1 MVEKTKNGAEKKG
14 TPLYVKIFIA
24 LFAGIAFG
32 YVLNFMGGVE
42 NEIINGYVLP
52 FFQFIGD
59 LFIKLIKMIVV
70 PLVFFCIIDAA
81 LSLGDIKKLRSIGVK
96 TIIWFLATGGIS
108 ATIGLILANI
118 IKPGRGLQLGTAE
131 TAMEVKELPGIY
143 QTLLDLIPSNPFQA
157 LTSGEMMQIIVFSLF
172 LGFAIISIGKEA
184 QQLCDIISLCSRTMF
199 KVIDMILGII
209 PYGVFSLMTVALAKY
224 GVAIF
229 GPVLKFILTDYLACI
244 IMSTVG
250 YGIFLTVIGKVNPM
264 KFWRKAFEP
273 WMIAFSTCTSSA
285 ALPVSMEVAPKKMGV
300 PRDIA
305 SFVLP
310 LGCTAQMNGTCA
322 YFGIVVLFAA
332 QLYGVELSIQ
342 QQIMLVVQATFLS
355 VGCAATPQIGLVI
368 SLTLMTQMGLPLD
381 AYALVAGIYRIIDQI
396 HTSTNSVGDLVASVC
411 ISEMQGE
418 LNHDICSVLDRA
430 DEVWGAEGVV
440 DNQWDVVAM
449 SNLCQFIDIGYI

>member
-1 MVEKTKNGAEKKG
+1 MVEKTKNGAEKKE

-59 LFIKLIKMIVV
+59 LFIKLIEMIVV

-250 YGIFLTVIGKVNPM
+250 YSIFLIVIGKVNPM

-411 ISEMQGE
+411 ISQMEGE
-418 LNHDICSVLDRA
+418 LDHEIF
-430 DEVWGAEGVV
+430 
-440 DNQWDVVAM
+440 NQEEAKKAA
-449 SNLCQFIDIGYI
+449 

>member
-81 LSLGDIKKLRSIGVK
+81 LSLGDIKKLRSIGIK
-96 TIIWFLATGGIS
+96 TIIWFLATGAIS

-250 YGIFLTVIGKVNPM
+250 YSIFLIVIGKVNPM

-411 ISEMQGE
+411 ISQMEGE
-418 LNHDICSVLDRA
+418 LDR
-430 DEVWGAEGVV
+430 EIF
-440 DNQWDVVAM
+440 NQEEA
-449 SNLCQFIDIGYI
+449 QKAA

>member
-1 MVEKTKNGAEKKG
+1 MVEKTKNGAEKKE

-118 IKPGRGLQLGTAE
+118 IKPGHGLQLGTAE

-184 QQLCDIISLCSRTMF
+184 QPLCDIISLCSRTMF

-244 IMSTVG
+244 TMSIVG
-250 YGIFLTVIGKVNPM
+250 YSIFLSVIGKVNPM

-396 HTSTNSVGDLVASVC
+396 HTSTNSVGDLIASVC
-411 ISEMQGE
+411 ISQMEGE
-418 LNHDICSVLDRA
+418 LDHEIF
-430 DEVWGAEGVV
+430 
-440 DNQWDVVAM
+440 NQEEAKKAA
-449 SNLCQFIDIGYI
+449 

>member
-81 LSLGDIKKLRSIGVK
+81 LSLGDIKKLRSIGIK
-96 TIIWFLATGGIS
+96 TIIWFLATGAIS

-118 IKPGRGLQLGTAE
+118 IKPRRGLQLGTAE

-184 QQLCDIISLCSRTMF
+184 QPLCDIISLCSRTMF

-244 IMSTVG
+244 TMSIVG
-250 YGIFLTVIGKVNPM
+250 YSIFLSVIGKVNPM

-411 ISEMQGE
+411 ISQMEGE
-418 LNHDICSVLDRA
+418 LDHEIF
-430 DEVWGAEGVV
+430 
-440 DNQWDVVAM
+440 NQEEAKKAA
-449 SNLCQFIDIGYI
+449 

>member
-1 MVEKTKNGAEKKG
+1 MVEKTKNGAEKKE
-14 TPLYVKIFIA
+14 TPLYVKILIA

-118 IKPGRGLQLGTAE
+118 IKPGHGLQLGTAE

-184 QQLCDIISLCSRTMF
+184 QPLCDIISLCSRTMF

-244 IMSTVG
+244 TMSIVG
-250 YGIFLTVIGKVNPM
+250 YSIFLSVIGKVNPM

-411 ISEMQGE
+411 ISQMEGE
-418 LNHDICSVLDRA
+418 LDHEIF
-430 DEVWGAEGVV
+430 
-440 DNQWDVVAM
+440 NQEEAKKAA
-449 SNLCQFIDIGYI
+449 

>member
-70 PLVFFCIIDAA
+70 PLVFFCIIDTA
-81 LSLGDIKKLRSIGVK
+81 LSLGDIKKLRSIGIK
-96 TIIWFLATGGIS
+96 TIIWFLATGAIS

-411 ISEMQGE
+411 ISQMEGE
-418 LNHDICSVLDRA
+418 LDHEIF
-430 DEVWGAEGVV
+430 
-440 DNQWDVVAM
+440 NQEEAKKAA
-449 SNLCQFIDIGYI
+449 

>member
-229 GPVLKFILTDYLACI
+229 GPVQ
-244 IMSTVG
+244 
-250 YGIFLTVIGKVNPM
+250 
-264 KFWRKAFEP
+264 
-273 WMIAFSTCTSSA
+273 SS
-285 ALPVSMEVAPKKMGV
+285 
-300 PRDIA
+300 
-305 SFVLP
+305 
-310 LGCTAQMNGTCA
+310 
-322 YFGIVVLFAA
+322 
-332 QLYGVELSIQ
+332 
-342 QQIMLVVQATFLS
+342 
-355 VGCAATPQIGLVI
+355 
-368 SLTLMTQMGLPLD
+368 
-381 AYALVAGIYRIIDQI
+381 
-396 HTSTNSVGDLVASVC
+396 
-411 ISEMQGE
+411 
-418 LNHDICSVLDRA
+418 
-430 DEVWGAEGVV
+430 
-440 DNQWDVVAM
+440 
-449 SNLCQFIDIGYI
+449 

>member
-81 LSLGDIKKLRSIGVK
+81 LSLGDTKKLRSIGVK

-411 ISEMQGE
+411 ISQMEGE
-418 LNHDICSVLDRA
+418 LDHEIF
-430 DEVWGAEGVV
+430 
-440 DNQWDVVAM
+440 NQEEAKKAA
-449 SNLCQFIDIGYI
+449 

>member
-1 MVEKTKNGAEKKG
+1 MVEKTKNGAEKKE

-172 LGFAIISIGKEA
+172 LGFA
-184 QQLCDIISLCSRTMF
+184 IISLCSRTMF

-411 ISEMQGE
+411 ISQMEGE
-418 LNHDICSVLDRA
+418 LDHEIF
-430 DEVWGAEGVV
+430 
-440 DNQWDVVAM
+440 NQEEAKKAA
-449 SNLCQFIDIGYI
+449 

>member
-1 MVEKTKNGAEKKG
+1 MVEKTKNGAEKKE

-250 YGIFLTVIGKVNPM
+250 YSIFLIVIGKVNPM

-355 VGCAATPQIGLVI
+355 FGCAATPQIGLVI

-411 ISEMQGE
+411 ISQMEGE
-418 LNHDICSVLDRA
+418 LDHDIF
-430 DEVWGAEGVV
+430 
-440 DNQWDVVAM
+440 NQEEAKKAA
-449 SNLCQFIDIGYI
+449 

>member
-1 MVEKTKNGAEKKG
+1 MVEKTKNGAEKKE

-184 QQLCDIISLCSRTMF
+184 QPLCDIISLCSRTMF

-244 IMSTVG
+244 TMSIVG
-250 YGIFLTVIGKVNPM
+250 YSIFLSVIGKVNPM

-418 LNHDICSVLDRA
+418 LNHDVF
-430 DEVWGAEGVV
+430 
-440 DNQWDVVAM
+440 NQVEQKKAA
-449 SNLCQFIDIGYI
+449 

>member
-96 TIIWFLATGGIS
+96 TIIWFLATGAIS

-229 GPVLKFILTDYLACI
+229 GPILKFILTDYLACI

-250 YGIFLTVIGKVNPM
+250 YSIFLIVIGKVNPM

-411 ISEMQGE
+411 ISQMEGELDHEIFNQGE
-418 LNHDICSVLDRA
+418 A
-430 DEVWGAEGVV
+430 KKA
-440 DNQWDVVAM
+440 A
-449 SNLCQFIDIGYI
+449 

>member
-118 IKPGRGLQLGTAE
+118 IKPGHGLQLGTAE

-184 QQLCDIISLCSRTMF
+184 QPLCDIISLCSRTMF

-244 IMSTVG
+244 TMSIVG
-250 YGIFLTVIGKVNPM
+250 YSIFLSVIGKVNPM

-273 WMIAFSTCTSSA
+273 WMIAFSTCTSFA

-411 ISEMQGE
+411 ISQMEGE
-418 LNHDICSVLDRA
+418 LDHEIF
-430 DEVWGAEGVV
+430 
-440 DNQWDVVAM
+440 NQEEAKKAA
-449 SNLCQFIDIGYI
+449 

>member
-342 QQIMLVVQATFLS
+342 QQIMRVVQATFLS

-411 ISEMQGE
+411 ISQMEGE
-418 LNHDICSVLDRA
+418 LDHEIF
-430 DEVWGAEGVV
+430 
-440 DNQWDVVAM
+440 NQEEAKKAA
-449 SNLCQFIDIGYI
+449 

>member
-81 LSLGDIKKLRSIGVK
+81 LSLGDIKKLRSISVK

-250 YGIFLTVIGKVNPM
+250 YSIFLIVIGKVNPM

-411 ISEMQGE
+411 ISQMEGELDHEIFNQGE
-418 LNHDICSVLDRA
+418 A
-430 DEVWGAEGVV
+430 KKA
-440 DNQWDVVAM
+440 A
-449 SNLCQFIDIGYI
+449 

>member
-1 MVEKTKNGAEKKG
+1 MVEKTKNGAEKKE

-250 YGIFLTVIGKVNPM
+250 YSIFLIVIGKVNPM

-368 SLTLMTQMGLPLD
+368 SLILMTQMGLPLD

-411 ISEMQGE
+411 ISQMEGE
-418 LNHDICSVLDRA
+418 LDHEIF
-430 DEVWGAEGVV
+430 
-440 DNQWDVVAM
+440 NQEEAKKAA
-449 SNLCQFIDIGYI
+449 

>member
-143 QTLLDLIPSNPFQA
+143 QTLIDLIPYNPFQA

-411 ISEMQGE
+411 ISQMEGE
-418 LNHDICSVLDRA
+418 LDHEIF
-430 DEVWGAEGVV
+430 
-440 DNQWDVVAM
+440 NQEEAKKAA
-449 SNLCQFIDIGYI
+449 

>member
-96 TIIWFLATGGIS
+96 TIIWFLANGGIS

-250 YGIFLTVIGKVNPM
+250 YSIFLIVIGKVNPM

-411 ISEMQGE
+411 ISQMEGELDHEIFNQGE
-418 LNHDICSVLDRA
+418 A
-430 DEVWGAEGVV
+430 KKA
-440 DNQWDVVAM
+440 A
-449 SNLCQFIDIGYI
+449 

>member
-81 LSLGDIKKLRSIGVK
+81 LLLGDIKKLRSIGVK

-411 ISEMQGE
+411 ISQMEGE
-418 LNHDICSVLDRA
+418 LDH
-430 DEVWGAEGVV
+430 EVF
-440 DNQWDVVAM
+440 NQEEVKKAA
-449 SNLCQFIDIGYI
+449 

>member
-14 TPLYVKIFIA
+14 TPLYVKRFIA

-411 ISEMQGE
+411 ISQMEGE
-418 LNHDICSVLDRA
+418 LDHEIF
-430 DEVWGAEGVV
+430 
-440 DNQWDVVAM
+440 NQEEA
-449 SNLCQFIDIGYI
+449 QKAA

>member
-59 LFIKLIKMIVV
+59 LFFKLIKMIVV

-411 ISEMQGE
+411 ISQMEGE
-418 LNHDICSVLDRA
+418 LDH
-430 DEVWGAEGVV
+430 EVF
-440 DNQWDVVAM
+440 NQEEVKKAA
-449 SNLCQFIDIGYI
+449 

>member
-81 LSLGDIKKLRSIGVK
+81 LSLGDIKKLRSIGIK
-96 TIIWFLATGGIS
+96 TIIWFLATGAIS

-244 IMSTVG
+244 TMSIVG
-250 YGIFLTVIGKVNPM
+250 YSIFLSVIGKVNPM

-411 ISEMQGE
+411 ISQMEGE
-418 LNHDICSVLDRA
+418 LDHEIF
-430 DEVWGAEGVV
+430 
-440 DNQWDVVAM
+440 NQEEAKKAA
-449 SNLCQFIDIGYI
+449 

>member
-24 LFAGIAFG
+24 LFAGTAFG

-81 LSLGDIKKLRSIGVK
+81 LSLGDIKKLRSIGIK
-96 TIIWFLATGGIS
+96 TIIWFLATGAIS

-184 QQLCDIISLCSRTMF
+184 QPLCDIISLCSRTMF

-244 IMSTVG
+244 TMSIVG
-250 YGIFLTVIGKVNPM
+250 YSIFLSVIGKVNPM

-411 ISEMQGE
+411 ISQMEGE
-418 LNHDICSVLDRA
+418 LDHEIF
-430 DEVWGAEGVV
+430 
-440 DNQWDVVAM
+440 NQEEAKKAA
-449 SNLCQFIDIGYI
+449 

>member
-396 HTSTNSVGDLVASVC
+396 HTSTNSVGNLVASVC
-411 ISEMQGE
+411 ISQMEGE
-418 LNHDICSVLDRA
+418 LDHEIF
-430 DEVWGAEGVV
+430 
-440 DNQWDVVAM
+440 NQEEAKKAA
-449 SNLCQFIDIGYI
+449 

>member
-1 MVEKTKNGAEKKG
+1 MVEKTKNGAEKKE

-118 IKPGRGLQLGTAE
+118 IKPGHGLQLGTAE

-184 QQLCDIISLCSRTMF
+184 QPLCDIISLCSRTMF

-209 PYGVFSLMTVALAKY
+209 PYGVFSLMTIALAKY

-244 IMSTVG
+244 TMSIVG
-250 YGIFLTVIGKVNPM
+250 YSIFLSVIGKVNPM

-411 ISEMQGE
+411 ISQMEGE
-418 LNHDICSVLDRA
+418 LDHEIF
-430 DEVWGAEGVV
+430 
-440 DNQWDVVAM
+440 NQEEAKKAA
-449 SNLCQFIDIGYI
+449 

>member
-81 LSLGDIKKLRSIGVK
+81 LSLGDIKKLRSIGIK

-411 ISEMQGE
+411 ISQMEGE
-418 LNHDICSVLDRA
+418 LDHEIF
-430 DEVWGAEGVV
+430 
-440 DNQWDVVAM
+440 NQEEAKKAA
-449 SNLCQFIDIGYI
+449 

>member
-1 MVEKTKNGAEKKG
+1 MVEKTKNGAEKKE

-250 YGIFLTVIGKVNPM
+250 YSIFLIVIGKVNPM

-273 WMIAFSTCTSSA
+273 WMIAFSTCTFSA

-418 LNHDICSVLDRA
+418 LNHDVF
-430 DEVWGAEGVV
+430 
-440 DNQWDVVAM
+440 NQVEQKKAA
-449 SNLCQFIDIGYI
+449 

>member
-250 YGIFLTVIGKVNPM
+250 YSIFLIVIGKVNPM

-381 AYALVAGIYRIIDQI
+381 AYALVAGIYRIIDKI

-411 ISEMQGE
+411 ISQMEGELDHEIFNQGE
-418 LNHDICSVLDRA
+418 A
-430 DEVWGAEGVV
+430 KKA
-440 DNQWDVVAM
+440 A
-449 SNLCQFIDIGYI
+449 

>member
-143 QTLLDLIPSNPFQA
+143 PTLLDLIPSNPFQA

-411 ISEMQGE
+411 ISQMEGE
-418 LNHDICSVLDRA
+418 LDH
-430 DEVWGAEGVV
+430 EVF
-440 DNQWDVVAM
+440 NQEEVKKAA
-449 SNLCQFIDIGYI
+449 

>member
-184 QQLCDIISLCSRTMF
+184 QQLCDIISVCSRTMF

-250 YGIFLTVIGKVNPM
+250 YSIFLIVIGKVNPM

-411 ISEMQGE
+411 ISQMEGELDHEIFNQGE
-418 LNHDICSVLDRA
+418 A
-430 DEVWGAEGVV
+430 KKA
-440 DNQWDVVAM
+440 A
-449 SNLCQFIDIGYI
+449 

>member
-1 MVEKTKNGAEKKG
+1 MVEKTKNGAEKKE

-118 IKPGRGLQLGTAE
+118 IKPGHGLQLGTAE

-184 QQLCDIISLCSRTMF
+184 QPLCDIISLCSRTMF

-244 IMSTVG
+244 TMSIVG
-250 YGIFLTVIGKVNPM
+250 YSIFLSVIGKVNPM

-310 LGCTAQMNGTCA
+310 LGCTAQMNGTRILWYRCSLCRTA
-322 YFGIVVLFAA
+322 VRRRVKYSAA
-332 QLYGVELSIQ
+332 DYAGCTGNLLKRWLCSNSADWSGYQLNPDDADGTSAGCIRTGSWNLSYHRPD
-342 QQIMLVVQATFLS
+342 S
-355 VGCAATPQIGLVI
+355 H
-368 SLTLMTQMGLPLD
+368 
-381 AYALVAGIYRIIDQI
+381 IY
-396 HTSTNSVGDLVASVC
+396 
-411 ISEMQGE
+411 
-418 LNHDICSVLDRA
+418 
-430 DEVWGAEGVV
+430 
-440 DNQWDVVAM
+440 
-449 SNLCQFIDIGYI
+449 

>member
-1 MVEKTKNGAEKKG
+1 
-14 TPLYVKIFIA
+14 
-24 LFAGIAFG
+24 
-32 YVLNFMGGVE
+32 
-42 NEIINGYVLP
+42 
-52 FFQFIGD
+52 
-59 LFIKLIKMIVV
+59 
-70 PLVFFCIIDAA
+70 
-81 LSLGDIKKLRSIGVK
+81 
-96 TIIWFLATGGIS
+96 
-108 ATIGLILANI
+108 
-118 IKPGRGLQLGTAE
+118 
-131 TAMEVKELPGIY
+131 MEVKELPGIY

-184 QQLCDIISLCSRTMF
+184 QPLCDIISLCSRTMF

-244 IMSTVG
+244 TMSTVG
-250 YGIFLTVIGKVNPM
+250 YSIFLSVIGKVNPM

-411 ISEMQGE
+411 ISQMEGE
-418 LNHDICSVLDRA
+418 LDHEIF
-430 DEVWGAEGVV
+430 
-440 DNQWDVVAM
+440 NQEEAKKAA
-449 SNLCQFIDIGYI
+449 

>member
-1 MVEKTKNGAEKKG
+1 MAEKTKNGAEKKE

-184 QQLCDIISLCSRTMF
+184 QPLCDIISLCSRTMF

-244 IMSTVG
+244 TMSIVG
-250 YGIFLTVIGKVNPM
+250 YSIFLSVIGKVNPM

-332 QLYGVELSIQ
+332 QLYGVGLSIQ

-411 ISEMQGE
+411 ISQMEGE
-418 LNHDICSVLDRA
+418 LDHEIF
-430 DEVWGAEGVV
+430 
-440 DNQWDVVAM
+440 NQEEAKKAA
-449 SNLCQFIDIGYI
+449 

>member
-70 PLVFFCIIDAA
+70 SLVFFCIIDAA
-81 LSLGDIKKLRSIGVK
+81 LSLGDIKKLRSIGIK
-96 TIIWFLATGGIS
+96 TIIWFLATGAIS

-411 ISEMQGE
+411 ISQMEGE
-418 LNHDICSVLDRA
+418 LDR
-430 DEVWGAEGVV
+430 EIF
-440 DNQWDVVAM
+440 NQEEAKKAA
-449 SNLCQFIDIGYI
+449 